1 MEKIESKFLSKLTEN
16 KQKIYKFI
24 LYCDD
29 ASKNIN
35 IFYEILLQYFPKIKL
50 KDIEVLLTESDKSN
64 KLDLLQNKCVYIG
77 NGTYNDL
84 IKICEEDFVDYIE
97 EYWGNLEIDI

>member
-1 MEKIESKFLSKLTEN
+1 MEKIESKFLSKLTTN

-29 ASKNIN
+29 ASKNID
-35 IFYEILLQYFPKIKL
+35 IFLVKYFQKMKL
-50 KDIEVLLTESDKSN
+50 KDVEVLQD
-64 KLDLLQNKCVYIG
+64 KCVYIG
-77 NGTYNDL
+77 NGSYNDL

-97 EYWGNLEIDI
+97 EYWGNLEIDV

>member
-1 MEKIESKFLSKLTEN
+1 MEKIESKFLSNLTTN

-24 LYCDD
+24 LYCND
-29 ASKNIN
+29 ASKNID
-35 IFYEILLQYFPKIKL
+35 IFYEILIKYFPKMKL
-50 KDIEVLLTESDKSN
+50 KDIES
-64 KLDLLQNKCVYIG
+64 LQNKCVYIG
-77 NGTYNDL
+77 IGSYNDL